1 LQQWLHQS
9 HSYSPPCD
17 GTQGTRLSNPFRS
30 AEMSLPNV
38 AVKPGKPLEISG
50 LERIGGWVV
59 SPRGGN
65 PQMP

>member
-1 LQQWLHQS
+1 
-9 HSYSPPCD
+9 
-17 GTQGTRLSNPFRS
+17 
-30 AEMSLPNV
+30 MSLPNV